1 MADYYETLG
10 VSRDATE
17 KDIRQAYRGL
27 ARKHHPD
34 LNPNDAEAERRFKR
48 INEAYETLS
57 NADSRKKYDLYGDA
71 WRQADGVEAQRA
83 RRGAR
88 TYTRTYRGG
97 AEGGFDFGDLFGD
110 DTDGGFDFGDLF
122 GGGTARSR
130 SRGRQRANV
139 AVTLSL
145 EEAFRGTNR
154 HVLAPDG
161 VTSKRIEARIPPG
174 VDNGSVVR
182 IALDSGAEVHLNV
195 TVSPH
200 TRFRRRGSDLD
211 VDAPVPLADAA
222 LGGEVDVRTLGGTV
236 RLTIPPQ
243 SQNGQR
249 IRLSGQGMPRPDDPQ
264 SRGDLYVTLRPQMP
278 ATLSD
283 EERKLFERLRELQA
297 EKG

>member
-1 MADYYETLG
+1 MAGYYETLG
-10 VSRDATE
+10 VSRNASE

-34 LNPNDAEAERRFKR
+34 LNPNDAESERQFKR
-48 INEAYETLS
+48 INEAYEVLS
-57 NADSRKKYDLYGDA
+57 NAASRKKYDLYGDN
-71 WRQADGVEAQRA
+71 WRQADDIEAQRA
-83 RRGAR
+83 RRGRR
-88 TYTRTYRGG
+88 TYTRTYGG
-97 AEGGFDFGDLFGD
+97 ADGGFDFSDLFGD
-110 DTDGGFDFGDLF
+110 GADDGFDFGDLF
-122 GGGTARSR
+122 GGHARSR

-145 EEAFRGTNR
+145 EEAFRGTQR
-154 HVLAPDG
+154 HVMAPDG
-161 VTSKRIEARIPPG
+161 VTSKRIEASIPPG

-182 IALDSGAEVHLNV
+182 IALDNGAEVYLNV

-200 TRFRRRGSDLD
+200 TRFRRRGNDLD

-236 RLTIPPQ
+236 RLKIPPQ

-249 IRLSGQGMPRPDDPQ
+249 IRLSGQGMPRQDDPQ

-283 EERKLFERLRELQA
+283 EERGLFERLRELQ
-297 EKG
+297 EDKG